1 MNYQTAKHIDIRHH
15 FICHILYSN
24 QISIDYLP
32 SAQNLVYIFTKSLGR
47 LYLQKSFIQSSLL
60 SRALPRRPI
69 VSLDYV
75 VDRKRAKFS
84 LSSSLSS
91 SSPPPHHPNYHQPL
105 LVIVIMFSTK
115 GILRRIKRILAAW
128 NQGKECPKSQEGKA
142 KEGGNVGLSF
152 YCMSIKPGHVP
163 AP

>member
-1 MNYQTAKHIDIRHH
+1 MNYQTIKYINIQYH
-15 FICHILYSN
+15 FICDILYSN

-91 SSPPPHHPNYHQPL
+91 SSPSPHHHNYHQSL
-105 LVIVIMFSTK
+105 LIIIIMLSTK
-115 GILRRIKRILAAW
+115 AILHHIKRILTIIPHEIRERNVSKAR
-128 NQGKECPKSQEGKA
+128 KA
-142 KEGGNVGLSF
+142 K
-152 YCMSIKPGHVP
+152 
-163 AP
+163 

>member
-1 MNYQTAKHIDIRHH
+1 MNYQTIKYINIQYH
-15 FICHILYSN
+15 FICDILYSN

-115 GILRRIKRILAAW
+115 GILRRIKRILAIIPHEIRER
-128 NQGKECPKSQEGKA
+128 NVPKARKA
-142 KEGGNVGLSF
+142 KQRREGMLD
-152 YCMSIKPGHVP
+152 
-163 AP
+163 